1 MPAFAMISVVIPLP
15 DDRGQLSAC
24 LQGFT
29 QQQITVPFEVIV
41 PTAEPVSD
49 DLVAQFPDIRWF
61 HRPGLRINGL
71 YNAGAAEARGKYL
84 YISESHCVPQ
94 ADCLQQAFNYM
105 RKANVKVACSASDGL
120 PGNFVSDGEQ
130 RTFEEDFLRWQ
141 SARKSKVAIRGT
153 MIERALWEQVGGFH
167 AEYGH
172 FSEMMIGRKLESLDV
187 RTGFAESSWVS
198 HGNQVCLREL
208 ANELIEYGE
217 DECRCSHLAAPDEQP
232 NASREWLQREKLLN
246 RCGRLKRE
254 QWLEWARQQIRAI
267 AMNYVPMNS
276 DRRYDYFLNYWRAA
290 IRTGRLNY
298 LATLKGQAIAPATA
312 TTKPVAAR
320 QAA

>member
-1 MPAFAMISVVIPLP
+1 MISVVIPLP
-15 DDRGQLSAC
+15 DDRGHLAEC

-29 QQQITVPFEVIV
+29 QQQITVPYEIIV
-41 PTAEPVSD
+41 PTSEPVSVE
-49 DLVAQFPDIRWF
+49 LLEQYPDVRWLY
-61 HRPGLRINGL
+61 RPGLRINAL

-94 ADCLQQAFNYM
+94 ADCLHQIFNYV
-105 RKANVKVACSASDGL
+105 RQANVAAACSASGGL

-130 RTFEEDFLRWQ
+130 RMFEEDFLRWL
-141 SARKSKVAIRGT
+141 SARKCKVSIRGT
-153 MIERALWEQVGGFH
+153 MIERALWEQVGGFQ

-172 FSEMMIGRKLESLDV
+172 FSEVMIGCKFEALGV
-187 RTGFAESSWVS
+187 RFGFADKSFIH

-208 ANELIEYGE
+208 AKELQEYGE

-232 NASREWLQREKLLN
+232 TASWEWEQKEKLLN
-246 RCGRLKRE
+246 RFGRLQRE
-254 QWLEWARQQIRAI
+254 QWLEWARQQIRAL
-267 AMNYVPMNS
+267 ALNYIPMS
-276 DRRYDYFLNYWRAA
+276 SQQSYDYFLHYWRGA

-298 LATLKGQAIAPATA
+298 LASLQSQDQATVPTLVID
-312 TTKPVAAR
+312 KPLAVS